1 MKKLYKGIAAIALG
15 IIILSIGIVIS
26 KNYNMKQE
34 EIEKKLVIEKKLEE
48 NSEAINNIEEK
59 DIDEEVYTKVE
70 NINSKREYRTKI
82 IGNNEDKV
90 TLMIYMCGSDLESQ
104 YGTASVDIREILDA
118 NISENVNILI
128 ETGGTLDWTNPSIS
142 EERNQIY
149 KIENKELVLLKDD
162 LGLRNMAESNT
173 LKDFITYS
181 TENYPANRYGLI
193 VWNHGFG
200 TIEGFGRDE
209 KFEGDNMELSD
220 MARALD
226 ESNTY
231 FDFIGFDA
239 CFMSTIE
246 VAYTLKEYSDYLIA
260 SSEIEPFAGW
270 YYSNWI
276 TELSNNTSMTTEDL
290 GRIIINDF
298 VQHNSTREVPEEAIL
313 SITDLTEIDYV
324 YKELCNFLTE
334 LNIELNNKNYD
345 LVSSARSEAKAFA
358 DNLIDHVDAISIAER
373 LNLKSSQD
381 LIEAINKA
389 VKYKSFTS
397 TMEEVG
403 GLSFYF
409 PYYKIDYFNEFK
421 EAFNNLNL
429 NDEHYKFV
437 NELIKDISEGKINI
451 IGTAREFTG
460 EHKSKSNMP
469 NRYN

>member
-1 MKKLYKGIAAIALG
+1 MKKIYKVIAGIILG
-15 IIILSIGIVIS
+15 SIILSSSIIIL
-26 KNYNMKQE
+26 KNYNMKKE
-34 EIEKKLVIEKKLEE
+34 EIDKQLVIEKRIEE
-48 NSEAINNIEEK
+48 NNKGINNIEK
-59 DIDEEVYTKVE
+59 DAIEEVYTEIE
-70 NINSKREYRTKI
+70 NTDVKRDYRTKI
-82 IGNNEDKV
+82 IGNNEDKF

-128 ETGGTLDWTNPSIS
+128 ETGGTLDWSNPAIS

-149 KIENKELVLLKDD
+149 KIENKELVLVKDD
-162 LGLRNMAESNT
+162 LGLRNMAEERT
-173 LKDFITYS
+173 LKEFITYS

-209 KFEGDNMELSD
+209 KFEGDNMQLSD
-220 MARALD
+220 MAKALE

-276 TELSNNTSMTTEDL
+276 SQLSNNTSIATEDL
-290 GRIIINDF
+290 GKIIVDDF
-298 VQHNSTREVPEEAIL
+298 VQHNSTNEVPEKAVL

-324 YKELCNFLTE
+324 YKELCEFLNE
-334 LNIELNNKNYD
+334 VKIQLNNKNYD
-345 LVSSARSEAKAFA
+345 SISLARSEAKAFA
-358 DNLIDHVDAISIAER
+358 DNLIDHVDAINMAER
-373 LNLKSSQD
+373 MNLGSSKE

-409 PYYKIDYFNEFK
+409 PYYKVDYFNEFK
-421 EAFNNLNL
+421 EYFNDLNL
-429 NDEHYKFV
+429 NNEHYEFI
-437 NELIKDISEGKINI
+437 NELVKDISEGKINI
-451 IGTAREFTG
+451 IGTAREFTD
-460 EHKSKSNMP
+460 ERKSKS
-469 NRYN
+469 RYN